1 MNTRDQLNH
10 YLRGLETRL
19 RWLTVTKGIA
29 IALGVALAATLA
41 MVWFTNALAF
51 SNTSITIARVVLFL
65 ALAAALGFALVLP
78 LLRLN
83 VRNAADKAETTFP
96 EFNQRLLT
104 YIERGDA
111 RDPMLELLASDAV
124 SVANHTDPE
133 RVAPKKNIWAF
144 ATSGAV
150 AGAALIWLVLGAP
163 GFLGYGSSMLWAGL
177 PKGINS
183 GNFYDILV
191 EPGNKLVRRKAD
203 QMITAT
209 LKGFQAPEV
218 HLYARYKSATKWE
231 EAAMLP
237 RTNGTAYEF
246 LFAALPEPVEY
257 YVEAAG
263 VKSKLFKLDVA
274 DLPGIKNIKVT
285 YHFPSWLNLKDV
297 VEDPGGDLRAVAGTV
312 AELTVETDRPLT
324 TGEILMDDGT
334 KIALAAK
341 EGNFSIAKVPV
352 EKDGM
357 FHFAATERGE
367 SVRLSEDYFIEA
379 RQDQA
384 PTVKIVTPRGDAK
397 VSPIEEV
404 TVAVEA
410 SDDFALE
417 SLELHYSVNGSA
429 EKVVSLLQNRGV
441 KEASGKTLITL
452 EDYKLSPGDVV
463 SIYAT
468 AKDARNTARTDI
480 AFIETQ
486 PFERNF
492 SQSQSGGGAMG
503 GGEAQD
509 QTEISKRQKEII
521 AATWNE
527 IRGGAK
533 DKVNSAENAKFLA
546 GIQSKLKEQA
556 KSLADRARSR
566 ELAGENQEFQ
576 SFVKDL
582 DEAVKQMDPASN
594 KLGAQAWK
602 DALEPEQKALQHLL
616 RAEATFRDIQVA
628 FGGQSGRGS
637 GGGGN
642 AGRDLANLFDLEL
655 DTEKN
660 QYETGQQQSASEAR
674 EKAVDEALQ
683 KLEQLAQRQKQ
694 LAEQEAK
701 SKQQTFEQRWQ
712 QEMLRRE
719 AEELKKQ
726 MEQLSRDGTQSSK
739 GGQQSSQSQNSGGQS
754 ASMQGG
760 SPSQDRTPK
769 NGQGTPQNGDM
780 NGAQSQA
787 QQNASRQQRALG
799 QRNNPNDQRLQQ
811 ALERLAQATD
821 DMRQAQKASQQQQM
835 QGAASSGSQMKGGQ
849 QQQGSPQGQ
858 GGQPQNQQQ
867 GGEQASQASA
877 DARRA
882 AERLQDAQ
890 SLLNSMRRQQ
900 SSSQLGDLADRAE
913 RLAEQQRDFANRLR
927 KEFGQ
932 QAFGQQPT
940 GSRQTAE
947 QMASE
952 KEKMASDLDK
962 LESDMKKA
970 SRELAATQP
979 DASARVRDGLAEIQQ
994 NEARRR
1000 MEASANWIRRGQGG
1014 MMVPGEAPVTQA
1026 LDRVAE
1032 DLKKA
1037 QSSLRSGAQG
1047 QGNND
1052 LERSLAR
1059 VERMRAQMEQMAG
1072 NGQQQGGQQ
1081 QGGQQ
1086 NGQQQGGQQQ
1096 GGQQNGGQQGGGQQQ
1111 GGNQQG
1117 GQQSGGRRGGDQ
1129 LGGGQQYGAYGNP
1142 AGTYGGNRQYG
1153 QGMRYGRYMPEGVY
1167 DAPLDH
1173 PVDPNEAVRNAARDL
1188 NDMRQ
1193 LFKDNPDVQKQITE
1207 VEREIQKLTIG
1218 DIATAELQQR
1228 INRVVLPNLQALEVK
1243 LRRQVEEQGG
1253 GQVRS
1258 GATDKVPAGFSD
1270 AVAEYFR
1277 KLSKGN

>member
-19 RWLTVTKGIA
+19 RWLTVSKGIA
-29 IALGVALAATLA
+29 IALGVALVSTLA

-51 SNTSITIARVVLFL
+51 SDTSITIARVVLFL

-83 VRNAADKAETTFP
+83 TRRAADKAETTFP

-104 YIERGDA
+104 YIERGEA

-124 SVANHTDPE
+124 SVANRTEPE
-133 RVAPKKNIWAF
+133 RVAPKKNILAY
-144 ATSGAV
+144 ATGGAV
-150 AGAALIWLVLGAP
+150 AGAALIWLILGAP

-177 PKGINS
+177 PKGINGGS
-183 GNFYDILV
+183 FYDILV

-209 LKGFQAPEV
+209 LKGFESPEV
-218 HLYARYKSATKWE
+218 HLYARYQSATKWE

-237 RTNGTAYEF
+237 RSNGAAYEF

-257 YVEAAG
+257 YVEASG
-263 VKSKLFKLDVA
+263 VRSKTYKLDVA

-285 YHFPSWLNLKDV
+285 YHFPSWLNLKDA

-312 AELTVETDRPLT
+312 AELTVETDRPLSN
-324 TGEILMDDGT
+324 GEILMDDGT
-334 KIALAAK
+334 KIPLTHRD
-341 EGNFSIAKVPV
+341 GNFSIAKVPV

-357 FHFAATERGE
+357 FHFAATDRGE

-404 TVAVEA
+404 TVSVEA
-410 SDDFALE
+410 ADDFALE
-417 SLELHYSVNGSA
+417 GMELHYSVNGSP
-429 EKVVSLLQNRGV
+429 EKTISLLQNRGV
-441 KEASGKTLITL
+441 KEASGKTLIAL

-468 AKDARNTARTDI
+468 ARDARNTARTDI
-480 AFIETQ
+480 SFIEAQ

-492 SQSQSGGGAMG
+492 TQSQQSGGAMG
-503 GGEAQD
+503 AGDQAQD
-509 QTEISKRQKEII
+509 QSEISRRQKEII

-556 KSLADRARSR
+556 QSLANRARSR

-582 DEAVKQMDPASN
+582 DEAAKQMDPASA
-594 KLGAQAWK
+594 KLGAQSWK

-628 FGGQSGRGS
+628 FGGQGGRGS
-637 GGGGN
+637 GGGGS

-660 QYETGQQQSASEAR
+660 QYETGQQQSAAEQHQ
-674 EKAVDEALQ
+674 KAVDEALQ
-683 KLEQLAQRQKQ
+683 KLEQLAQRQQQ
-694 LAEQEAK
+694 LAEQEAR

-712 QEMLRRE
+712 QEMLRRD
-719 AEELKKQ
+719 AEDLKKQ
-726 MEQLSRDGTQSSK
+726 MEQLSREGSQSAMS
-739 GGQQSSQSQNSGGQS
+739 GQQSSQQPSNSGGQS
-754 ASMQGG
+754 SPMRGG
-760 SPSQDRTPK
+760 SPSQDQSSK
-769 NGQGTPQNGDM
+769 NQGNSQSSDM
-780 NGAQSQA
+780 NNGARS
-787 QQNASRQQRALG
+787 QQRSLG
-799 QRNNPNDQRLQQ
+799 QRNSPNDQRLQQ

-821 DMRQAQKASQQQQM
+821 DMRQAQRDSQQQ
-835 QGAASSGSQMKGGQ
+835 GASGSQGAQMKSGQQQKGGQ
-849 QQQGSPQGQ
+849 QQANGQSGQQQNQQ
-858 GGQPQNQQQ
+858 GGQ
-867 GGEQASQASA
+867 GSQASA

-890 SLLNSMRRQQ
+890 SLLNSMRQQQ
-900 SSSQLGDLADRAE
+900 SSSQLGDLAERAE
-913 RLAEQQRDFANRLR
+913 KLAEQQRDFANRLR

-932 QAFGQQPT
+932 QAFGQQPA
-940 GSRQTAE
+940 GDR
-947 QMASE
+947 QMAERMAGE
-952 KEKMASDLDK
+952 KEKMASDVDR

-970 SRELAATQP
+970 SRDLAATQP
-979 DASARVRDGLAEIQQ
+979 DASAKVRDGLAEIQQ
-994 NEARRR
+994 NEAKRR

-1026 LDRVAE
+1026 LDKAAE
-1032 DLKKA
+1032 DLRQA
-1037 QSSLRSGAQG
+1037 QSAVRSGAQD

-1059 VERMRAQMEQMAG
+1059 VERMRAQMERMAG
-1072 NGQQQGGQQ
+1072 SGQQQ
-1081 QGGQQ
+1081 
-1086 NGQQQGGQQQ
+1086 N
-1096 GGQQNGGQQGGGQQQ
+1096 QQ

-1117 GQQSGGRRGGDQ
+1117 GQQNGQQNGQQGGQQAGGQQGGGRQQGGQQQGGQGGGQRGGDQ
-1129 LGGGQQYGAYGNP
+1129 LGGGRQYGAFGNP
-1142 AGTYGGNRQYG
+1142 GGTYGGNRQYG
-1153 QGMRYGRYMPEGVY
+1153 QGMRFGRYMPEGVY
-1167 DAPLDH
+1167 DTPLDR

-1193 LFKDNPDVQKQITE
+1193 LFKDNPDVQKEITD

-1218 DIATAELQQR
+1218 EIATSELQER

-1258 GATDKVPAGFSD
+1258 GTTDKVPAGFSD